1 MRSTQTKNSNTR
13 RQIRINTSS
22 HRKKVVHFTRRSA
35 MEQQLNRIQLQLY
48 HIQEQLTRI
57 ARLLNDIINNNNNNN
72 NRLPDQQQ
80 QRLDELAER
89 RREALERHRIEW
101 ERCGRHTPVRRRP
114 SEEGEDEI
122 D

>member
-1 MRSTQTKNSNTR
+1 MGSEMC
-13 RQIRINTSS
+13 IRD
-22 HRKKVVHFTRRSA
+22 R
-35 MEQQLNRIQLQLY
+35 LY

-57 ARLLNDIINNNNNNN
+57 ARLLNDINNNNNNNNN

-89 RREALERHRIEW
+89 RRDALVRHRFEW

-114 SEEGEDEI
+114 SKEGEDEV

>member
-1 MRSTQTKNSNTR
+1 
-13 RQIRINTSS
+13 
-22 HRKKVVHFTRRSA
+22 
-35 MEQQLNRIQLQLY
+35 MEQQLNRIQTQLY

-57 ARLLNDIINNNNNNN
+57 ARLLNDINNNNNNNNN

-89 RREALERHRIEW
+89 RRAALERHRIEW
-101 ERCGRHTPVRRRP
+101 ERCGRHTPVRRRQF
-114 SEEGEDEI
+114 EEGEDEI

>member
-1 MRSTQTKNSNTR
+1 
-13 RQIRINTSS
+13 
-22 HRKKVVHFTRRSA
+22 
-35 MEQQLNRIQLQLY
+35 MEQQLSRIQLQLH
-48 HIQEQLTRI
+48 HIQQQLTRI
-57 ARLLNDIINNNNNNN
+57 ARLLNDINSNNNNN

-89 RREALERHRIEW
+89 RREALERYSIEW

-114 SEEGEDEI
+114 SEDGEDEI

>member
-1 MRSTQTKNSNTR
+1 
-13 RQIRINTSS
+13 
-22 HRKKVVHFTRRSA
+22 
-35 MEQQLNRIQLQLY
+35 MEQQLNSIQTQLY
-48 HIQEQLTRI
+48 HIQVQLARI
-57 ARLLNDIINNNNNNN
+57 VRLLNNNNNNN
-72 NRLPDQQQ
+72 SLPDQQQ

>member
-1 MRSTQTKNSNTR
+1 
-13 RQIRINTSS
+13 
-22 HRKKVVHFTRRSA
+22 
-35 MEQQLNRIQLQLY
+35 MEQQLNRIQTQLY
-48 HIQEQLTRI
+48 HIQVQLARI
-57 ARLLNDIINNNNNNN
+57 VRLLNNNNNS
-72 NRLPDQQQ
+72 LPDQQQ

-89 RREALERHRIEW
+89 RREALDRHIIEW